1 MDLYKLKN
9 KRVLVSR
16 LCLVIIL
23 LCSSVSLCGKVY
35 PKEKDGL
42 WGYVDE
48 KGKWKI
54 KPAFNYAGEFNEGLA
69 CVMNYYNNYSSIVKL
84 YGYINEK
91 GKFVIPQKYNYGSD
105 FNNGIAVVGMWRGIT
120 SIRQSRSSVAGLK
133 NKLADMLI
141 INAKGESYEFADAPH
156 YIDISNPDS
165 IRIYKFDDGRLFSQ
179 NISRTSVV
187 DTFIPEDL
195 RKETEEHKEPTPF
208 PGKQVD
214 YPLVISTLIEVNSVD
229 TSTFRWGSDM
239 SIIDERSNNVLPY
252 VRYMNVKPVHNIIVH
267 PSDTLGMWGFKNIYG
282 DWVIPAKYDYVE
294 TYSHAYNDSTANS
307 KSIVDNYKVH
317 GYKGWGVVDSIGNV
331 VLEPQ
336 FDAVEFYSNYSYSPI
351 SKCYYTKPDISIGV
365 KKDSLWGVTDYRG
378 KYVVVPQYESIER
391 LTPEV
396 YHDSIPF
403 YKTKS
408 HGKMGLLNTTFK
420 ELIPPVIDGYSLK
433 YNRMYNIVQYKSN
446 ERDILCDTL
455 GNHLFSAKKI
465 KSLREPDRFV
475 FRNDNG
481 WGIANRKGEI
491 LVPDTCVAIEESYGL
506 YFILRNKNAGDRVI
520 NRDGKD
526 ILPFSV
532 YKVTQFFERNII
544 EIQQNEDSPLLTYY
558 SVSGEQLR
566 YNDGTPIIG
575 VKTSSYSRY
584 CLGDYKSIKTP
595 NGYVF
600 IHQSNGTVFN
610 NKTYYQ
616 ILSSKT
622 DDPITTALFYNEDD
636 ETMMDLINYKTGEII
651 YSGYYDG
658 RQ

>member
-1 MDLYKLKN
+1 MANIKLS
-9 KRVLVSR
+9 LVR
-16 LCLVIIL
+16 LFIVTIYLTL
-23 LCSSVSLCGKVY
+23 SPNFLMATSLI

-42 WGYVDE
+42 WGYVDD

-54 KPAFNYAGEFNEGLA
+54 KPAFNYAGGFNDGLA

-105 FNNGIAVVGMWRGIT
+105 FKNGIAVVGMWRGTT
-120 SIRQSRSSVAGLK
+120 SIRPLRNISGLK
-133 NKLADMLI
+133 NDLTEMLI
-141 INAKGESYEFADAPH
+141 INKSGEIYNFSDALH
-156 YIDISNPDS
+156 YIDITSSDS
-165 IRIYKFDDGRLFSQ
+165 IRVYKFDKGRLLTSSMSW
-179 NISRTSVV
+179 NKIIDTLSPNETRIISYTI
-187 DTFIPEDL
+187 D
-195 RKETEEHKEPTPF
+195 KPTPLMKHQE
-208 PGKQVD
+208 G
-214 YPLVISTLIEVNSVD
+214 YNSIISILTGINGIDRSR
-229 TSTFRWGSDM
+229 FRWGKDM
-239 SIIDERSNNVLPY
+239 SIIEEWSNTTLPLINYQNV
-252 VRYMNVKPVHNIIVH
+252 NVNRDKIVH
-267 PSDTLGMWGFKNIYG
+267 PSDTLGMWGFKNVKEE
-282 DWVIPAKYDYVE
+282 WVIPAKYDYVE
-294 TYSHAYNDSTANS
+294 TYPHGYNDITGNS
-307 KSIVDNYKVH
+307 KSIVENFKVH

-336 FDAVEFYSNYSYSPI
+336 FDGVEFYDNYSYSPT
-351 SKCYYTKPDISIGV
+351 SKCYYTSPDVFIAV
-365 KKDSLWGVTDYRG
+365 KKDSLWGVTDYLG
-378 KYVVVPQYESIER
+378 KYVLIPQYESIER
-391 LTPEV
+391 LPPKAYE
-396 YHDSIPF
+396 DSIPF

-420 ELIPPVIDGYSLK
+420 ELIPPVIDGYSLE
-433 YNRMYNIVQYKSN
+433 YNRRYNIVQYRTN
-446 ERDILCDTL
+446 DRYVLCDTL
-455 GNHLFSAKKI
+455 GNLLFSAKTI
-465 KSLREPDRFV
+465 KKLREPDRFV
-475 FRNDNG
+475 FRNNNG

-491 LVPDTCVAIEESYGL
+491 LVPDTCTVIDESYGL
-506 YFILRNKNAGDRVI
+506 YFILHNKNVGDRVI

-544 EIQQNEDSPLLTYY
+544 EIQQNENSPLLTYY
-558 SVSGEQLR
+558 NVSGEQLR

-575 VKTSSYSRY
+575 VKSSSYSRY
-584 CLGDYKSIKTP
+584 CLGDYKSITTP

-622 DDPITTALFYNEDD
+622 DDPITTALFYNEDG
-636 ETMMDLINYKTGEII
+636 ETMMDLINYRNGEII

>member
-1 MDLYKLKN
+1 MANKN
-9 KRVLVSR
+9 FSLFR
-16 LCLVIIL
+16 LFIITICLTISANFL
-23 LCSSVSLCGKVY
+23 MATSLI

-54 KPAFNYAGEFNEGLA
+54 KPSFNYAGEFNESLA

-120 SIRQSRSSVAGLK
+120 SIRQSRSSIAGLK

-141 INAKGESYEFADAPH
+141 INPQGESYEFADAPH
-156 YIDISNPDS
+156 YIDILNPDS
-165 IRIYKFDDGRLFSQ
+165 IRIYKFNDGRLFSQ

-187 DTFIPEDL
+187 DKFIPEDL

-229 TSTFRWGSDM
+229 TSIFRWGSDL
-239 SIIDERSNNVLPY
+239 SIIDERSNNVLPSVKY
-252 VRYMNVKPVHNIIVH
+252 RNVKPVHNIIVH
-267 PSDTLGMWGFKNIYG
+267 PSDTLGMWGFKNTEG

-294 TYSHAYNDSTANS
+294 TYSHTYNDSTDIS

-336 FDAVEFYSNYSYSPI
+336 FDAVEFYCNYRYSPI
-351 SKCYYTKPDISIGV
+351 SKRYYTKPDISIGV
-365 KKDSLWGVTDYRG
+365 KKDSLWGVTDYSG
-378 KYVVVPQYESIER
+378 KYVVIPQYESIER

-408 HGKMGLLNTTFK
+408 HGKLGLLNTTFK

-433 YNRMYNIVQYKSN
+433 YNRMYNIVQYISN

-544 EIQQNEDSPLLTYY
+544 EIQQNENSPLLTYY
-558 SVSGEQLR
+558 NVSGEQLR

-575 VKTSSYSRY
+575 VKSSSYSRY
-584 CLGDYKSIKTP
+584 CLGDYKSITTP

-600 IHQSNGTVFN
+600 IHQSNGSVFN

-622 DDPITTALFYNEDD
+622 DDPITTALFYNEDG
-636 ETMMDLINYKTGEII
+636 ETMMDLINYRNGEII